1 MDWILA
7 NRRTNLKLAA
17 VSLALM
23 LVSIMVR
30 AFYSDGQFHPS
41 LSWDILFLSI
51 CTSCFGAFALW
62 IFTQGFGPI
71 SMEKKPFMRW
81 LARIYFVFAC
91 VLALGTFVALI
102 VTAVGALAA

>member
-1 MDWILA
+1 MS
-7 NRRTNLKLAA
+7 LKVAA

-41 LSWDILFLSI
+41 LAWDILILSI
-51 CTSCFGAFALW
+51 CTCCFGTFALW

-71 SMEKKPFMRW
+71 SLEKKPIIRW
-81 LARIYFVFAC
+81 LARIYFSVAC
-91 VLALGTFVALI
+91 VLALVTLVSLI
-102 VTAVGALAA
+102 ATVVSAVTS